1 MCFVCLCTDAVCG
14 CSLQEKQ
21 QEPLSTEGT
30 ILESILN
37 HVCSTLGPEELLEV
51 LPDDGDLS
59 LYISTIEVSVR
70 LDDAREQQKASSGH
84 PPSP

>member
-1 MCFVCLCTDAVCG
+1 M
-14 CSLQEKQ
+14 
-21 QEPLSTEGT
+21 STEGT

-70 LDDAREQQKASSGH
+70 LDDAREHQKASSDR